1 MRITL
6 QSGSLSA
13 ELDVPDQTHF
23 CTSDGQGPQVLPSS
37 LDVPLGLPQLGE
49 CVVAGDRVTVVIDPQ
64 TPEAPRVVGEVW
76 ERLHAASSGELSTC
90 LVLPADPA
98 NDEWSPFVEQ
108 LPEHVRRAAAIH
120 VHDPADENQRH
131 YLASSAGGERLY
143 LSQYV
148 VDADLIIT
156 IGTIAFDSVLGYR
169 GTNSAI
175 YPALSDANTIA
186 AANGQGHTELTPD
199 NKRPLRQLVDEVG
212 WLLGTQYTVQVI
224 PNSAGQIG
232 FAYSGAPDQVMQAGQ
247 ACLKN
252 HFWHQQTEHSDLTIV
267 CLPPSLPQY
276 AWQQVGDALATA
288 GRITE
293 DDGRIVL
300 CGELSAPDSPGLT
313 MLQRS
318 AEPADLVKPLRLD
331 PTSDARQTLQLITAL
346 SRHRVYLMSNLETSV
361 VENLGI
367 LALQSADE
375 LQRLTTAATR
385 CTILSGAGYWAEID

>member
-6 QSGSLSA
+6 QSGSISA
-13 ELDVPDQTHF
+13 DLDVSDQTLV
-23 CTSDGQGPQVLPSS
+23 CTADGQGAQVLRSS
-37 LDVPLGLPQLGE
+37 LDVPLGLPQLAD

-64 TPEAPRVVGEVW
+64 TPEASRVVGEVW
-76 ERLHAASSGELSTC
+76 ERLHAGSSGELSIC
-90 LVLPADPA
+90 LVLPADPTD
-98 NDEWSPFVEQ
+98 DEWSQLVEQ
-108 LPEHVRRAAAIH
+108 LPEHVRRGAAIS
-120 VHDPADENQRH
+120 VHDPTDENQRH

-169 GTNSAI
+169 GTSSAV

-186 AANGQGHTELTPD
+186 AANGQGHAELTPD

-232 FAYSGAPDQVMQAGQ
+232 YAYSGAPEQVMQAGQ

-252 HFWHQQTEHSDLTIV
+252 HFWHQQTEHGDLTIV

-300 CGELSAPDSPGLT
+300 CAELSPPDSPGLT
-313 MLQRS
+313 MLRRT

-346 SRHRVYLMSNLETSV
+346 SRHRVYLMSGLESSV
-361 VENLGI
+361 VEDLGM
-367 LALQSADE
+367 LALHSADE
-375 LQRLTTAATR
+375 VQRLITAATR
-385 CTILSGAGYWAEID
+385 CTILNGGGFWAEVA